1 MKEALT
7 LYLSI
12 VCHSQK
18 SWVTCDALF
27 ALGDACRAITASFQ
41 DCYSGCF
48 ILCFIQTRNTLQCGF
63 KCIKDCITPP
73 STGINSQYFCELGCA
88 TYSCS
93 NISTIGNPDGK
104 KVADC
109 VDGCSKPCAKN

>member
-1 MKEALT
+1 MEKRRVGSLVM
-7 LYLSI
+7 LCL
-12 VCHSQK
+12 
-18 SWVTCDALF
+18 L
-27 ALGDACRAITASFQ
+27 LGMLVGQSTASFQ
-41 DCYSGCF
+41 DCYTGCF
-48 ILCFIQTRNTLQCGF
+48 ILCFIQTRNIPQCSF

-88 TYSCS
+88 TYSCT
-93 NISTIGNPDGK
+93 NISTIGNPDVK